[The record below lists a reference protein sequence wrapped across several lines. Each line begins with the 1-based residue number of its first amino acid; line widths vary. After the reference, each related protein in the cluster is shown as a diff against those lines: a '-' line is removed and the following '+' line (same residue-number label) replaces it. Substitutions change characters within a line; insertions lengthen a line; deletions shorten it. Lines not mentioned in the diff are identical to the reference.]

1 MALETATIISD
12 LNSSNPTATDGLAQA
27 DDHIR
32 LIKAVLQSTFPNI
45 NAAITATDEL
55 INGMDARVSALEA
68 DSALAAPTGTKLL
81 FRQGTPPAGWLRDN
95 VDNNKAIRVTTSSTV
110 STGGSQA
117 FTSAFSGSRSITGS
131 VTGTVAGRAISEAQM
146 PIHKHDNV
154 YVSVYQGNDDCAWSN
169 NAHGMVGGNSIN
181 RGRRT
186 SNLNGGLGST
196 VEGMKTS
203 EKGGGQPHD
212 HAWSGNVSINAL
224 AMDVQYVDIIIATKQ

>member
-1 MALETATIISD
+1 MALETATLISD

-45 NAAITATDEL
+45 NAAITATDEI
-55 INGMDARVSALEA
+55 INGIDARVATLEA

-95 VDNNKAIRVTTSSTV
+95 VDNNKALRVTTSSTV

-117 FTSAFSGSRSITGS
+117 FTAAFSGSRSITGS
-131 VTGTVAGRAISEAQM
+131 VSGTVAGRALNISQM
-146 PIHKHDNV
+146 PAHYHDGTAYYRV
-154 YVSVYQGNDDCAWSN
+154 HGGDGTSDPSGNASTFYHENSGHTRNSSADY
-169 NAHGMVGGNSIN
+169 AHAGV
-181 RGRRT
+181 RT
-186 SNLNGGLGST
+186 
-196 VEGMKTS
+196 E
-203 EKGGGQPHD
+203 ERGGGQTHD
-212 HAWSGNVSINAL
+212 HGWSGNVSINAL

>member
-1 MALETATIISD
+1 MALETATLISD

-45 NAAITATDEL
+45 NAAITATDEI
-55 INGMDARVSALEA
+55 INGIDARVATLEA

-95 VDNNKAIRVTTSSTV
+95 VDNNKALRVTTSSTV

-117 FTSAFSGSRSITGS
+117 FTSAFSGSRAITGS
-131 VTGTVAGRAISEAQM
+131 VSGTVAGRALSISQM
-146 PIHKHDNV
+146 PAHYHDGTA
-154 YVSVYQGNDDCAWSN
+154 YYRGDGNDGSSSDPSG
-169 NAHGMVGGNSIN
+169 NASTFYHEDAGHTRKTNQDWIHGGV
-181 RGRRT
+181 RT
-186 SNLNGGLGST
+186 ESR
-196 VEGMKTS
+196 
-203 EKGGGQPHD
+203 GGGQTHD
-212 HAWSGNVSINAL
+212 HGWSGSVSINAL

>member
-1 MALETATIISD
+1 MALETATLISD

-45 NAAITATDEL
+45 NAAITATDEI
-55 INGMDARVSALEA
+55 INGIDARVATLEA

-95 VDNNKAIRVTTSSTV
+95 VDNNKALRVTTSSTV

-117 FTSAFSGSRSITGS
+117 FTTAFSGSRGITGS
-131 VTGTVAGRAISEAQM
+131 VSGTVAGRAITISQM
-146 PIHKHDNV
+146 PAHYHDGTAYYRV
-154 YVSVYQGNDDCAWSN
+154 
-169 NAHGMVGGNSIN
+169 VGGDGTTDPSGNASTFQHEDN
-181 RGRRT
+181 GHTRSSSANYGHAGVRT
-186 SNLNGGLGST
+186 
-196 VEGMKTS
+196 EDR
-203 EKGGGQPHD
+203 GGGQTHD
-212 HAWSGNVSINAL
+212 HDWSGNVSINSL